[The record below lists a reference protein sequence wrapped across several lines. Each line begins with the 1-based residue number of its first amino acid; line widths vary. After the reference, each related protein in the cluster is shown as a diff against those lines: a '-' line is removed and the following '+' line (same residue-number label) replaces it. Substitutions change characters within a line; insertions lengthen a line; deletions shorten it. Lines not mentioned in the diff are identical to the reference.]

1 MRYLLLLAIRIY
13 WVIPTKLHSK
23 CIFKDSH
30 IRAIEELHDNI
41 VYIGLDNDFYTTYQE
56 ILKTTTLQEIVENG
70 ILAIMDK

>member
-1 MRYLLLLAIRIY
+1 MT
-13 WVIPTKLHSK
+13 IPKLH
-23 CIFKDSH
+23 SH